1 MIDDTQPSMMMYP
14 SNKQISLSD
23 NNVSGVNIASNG
35 AAFATNTIN
44 IGNVS
49 SIIKLKGV
57 TNLAGGWISS
67 DSANINLCIGT
78 QSPLTYS
85 NYALFQNNLATILQ
99 TIGYTSFQTSGTE
112 RMRLTNGG
120 NVGIGTTD
128 PGIYKL
134 NVNGEVKIGSWYT
147 NGGYLG
153 TASPPGSTNF
163 ALYQQPSI
171 SVLNSPTQVTLN
183 IGDTQRINITSD
195 NVFIRPANVDRW
207 TFNGSGNLNKTGS
220 VTDFNGINLP
230 VGGCGIHWGNGFS
243 RIVDDANLQIC
254 TDDNMYFRSGSSS
267 TSLGTTRMCI
277 IGSNVG
283 IGTESPGYPL
293 HITSSVNRTN
303 NSGYWLNNG
312 GISNGSFSN
321 GGAVPIGLYVDQAI
335 ISSYAFIGISDR
347 RIKSNIVDIQD
358 DNALALLRRLQPK
371 TYEYKDKFKKGTDTV
386 YGFIA
391 QEVREVIPH
400 AVGIIKDS
408 LPNIYSLSQVS
419 GDFITIDTSKLEYDA
434 SGQLFTKLRL
444 IQEDNSEIFVQILSV
459 NGNTVQIDQ
468 TLTEDKVFVYGQEVN
483 NFHTLNKD
491 VIWTVST
498 AALQEVDRQLQQEKQ
513 KTTTLQEEVHT
524 LKQNYGALQQNY
536 SALQQNYESLLAR
549 ILALES
555 KGSV

>member
-23 NNVSGVNIASNG
+23 NNVSGINIASNG
-35 AAFATNTIN
+35 AAFATNTII

-57 TNLAGGWISS
+57 NNFAGGWITS
-67 DSANINLCIGT
+67 DLANINLCIGT
-78 QSPLTYS
+78 QSPLSNS
-85 NYALFQNNLATILQ
+85 NYALFQSNVATILQ

-153 TASPPGSTNF
+153 TASPPGVSNF
-163 ALYQQPSI
+163 ALYQQSSI
-171 SVLNSPTQVTLN
+171 TVLNSPTQVALN

-195 NVFIRPANVDRW
+195 NVFIRPSNVDRW
-207 TFNGSGNLNKTGS
+207 TFNGSGNLNKSGNLS
-220 VTDFNGINLP
+220 DFNGINLP
-230 VGGCGIHWGNGFS
+230 VGGCGIHWGNGYS

-303 NSGYWLNNG
+303 NSGYWLNYG

-347 RIKSNIVDIQD
+347 RIKTNIQEIND

-391 QEVREVIPH
+391 QEVQEVIPH

-419 GDFITIDTSKLEYDA
+419 GDFITLDTSKLEYDA
-434 SGQLFTKLRL
+434 SGQLFAKLRL
-444 IQEDNSEIFVQILSV
+444 IQEDNTDYYVKILSV
-459 NGNTVQIDQ
+459 DKTGIRIDK
-468 TLTEDKVFVYGQEVN
+468 TLDESQVFVYGQEVD

-491 VIWTVST
+491 AIWAVST
-498 AALQEVDRQLQQEKQ
+498 SALQEVDRQLQQEKE
-513 KTTTLQEEVHT
+513 KTKTLQEEVQS
-524 LKQNYGALQQNY
+524 LKQNYGSLQQNY
-536 SALQQNYESLLAR
+536 DQLLQR

-555 KGSV
+555 K